1 MTISQYIGLLIINDT
16 GIIDI
21 IIIINQCP
29 QFNKK

>member
-21 IIIINQCP
+21 IIIINQSP